1 MVRSMLLLLL
11 GFLWK
16 NCCHH
21 LFETKNLLDV
31 RFRGLSHTCRTL
43 SRTSRSAEEREGDQT
58 SCVYPH
64 YGARVQ
70 QPCTGYSILREC
82 LCACS
87 TAKNST
93 ADVTAAAPAPASSLN
108 NWNASCW
115 PGNAPRPAML
125 QMPLQSM
132 LKVERSVFATTGKAA
147 TNTMTVM
154 GLCITGKLCQRTL
167 RFTTAS
173 YADTVRAQEVLE
185 TYIRLS
191 RKTQHGVSFCLRE

>member
-1 MVRSMLLLLL
+1 MVRSMLLL

-93 ADVTAAAPAPASSLN
+93 ADVTAAAPTRIRSAESATWGSATWGIVLPTRV
-108 NWNASCW
+108 NA
-115 PGNAPRPAML
+115 
-125 QMPLQSM
+125 
-132 LKVERSVFATTGKAA
+132 
-147 TNTMTVM
+147 
-154 GLCITGKLCQRTL
+154 
-167 RFTTAS
+167 TAWLHPS
-173 YADTVRAQEVLE
+173 KRMRKDK
-185 TYIRLS
+185 S
-191 RKTQHGVSFCLRE
+191 R